1 MPDWYTG
8 GSVPATGSPGASA
21 PMRAEFA
28 AMGGNFAKMPVL
40 AGNAGYMVRVNST
53 GTALESAAALGSA
66 AVASNAEVTAGTSNT
81 KAVTPSSL
89 KNGQAVVYS
98 ALGVTTATNGRQ
110 IIDVLSEAEY
120 EAIDPKDADTIY
132 IIE

>member
-1 MPDWYTG
+1 
-8 GSVPATGSPGASA
+8 
-21 PMRAEFA
+21 MRAEFA

-66 AVASNAEVTAGTSNT
+66 AIASSSEVNAGTNNT
-81 KAVTPSSL
+81 KAITPL
-89 KNGQAVVYS
+89 ALAEAEITVFS
-98 ALGVTTATNGRQ
+98 ALGVTTETNGRQ
-110 IIDVLSEAEY
+110 IVDVLSEAEY
-120 EAIDPKDADTIY
+120 DAIDPKDANTIY